1 VLEVPRESAWEL
13 LQAPLEWPQWWRG
26 VARVSELDAGDARR
40 VGSRYR
46 IAWRSRIPYELE
58 FDFTVRTVEAPR
70 LMEGDA
76 TGALQGSG
84 VWRLFEQD
92 GVTAVIY
99 DWRVATTER
108 WMNALAPVARP
119 VFAYN
124 HDVVMRWGGEGLA
137 RRLGVRLLA
146 P

>member
-1 VLEVPRESAWEL
+1 M
-13 LQAPLEWPQWWRG
+13 
-26 VARVSELDAGDARR
+26 SELDGGDRER

-58 FDFTVRTVEAPR
+58 FDFVVRKIDSPCC
-70 LMEGDA
+70 MEGEAQGDLEG
-76 TGALQGSG
+76 TGRWL
-84 VWRLFEQD
+84 LFERE
-92 GVTAVIY
+92 GVTAVLY
-99 DWRVATTER
+99 EWRVETSKR
-108 WMNALAPVARP
+108 WMNLLAPAARP

-146 P
+146 AG